1 MKNCEQLRS
10 HSKSGL
16 INEIMAQS
24 LNTVMENYN
33 EDLHLP
39 PWKEVYDVLS
49 EKKAASNY
57 VLTPGWLKERKKEMN
72 IFMYSLRE
80 KKLCK

>member
-49 EKKAASNY
+49 EKKKS
-57 VLTPGWLKERKKEMN
+57 
-72 IFMYSLRE
+72 
-80 KKLCK
+80 CQ

>member
-1 MKNCEQLRS
+1 
-10 HSKSGL
+10 
-16 INEIMAQS
+16 MAQS

-49 EKKAASNY
+49 EKK
-57 VLTPGWLKERKKEMN
+57 
-72 IFMYSLRE
+72 
-80 KKLCK
+80 KLPVIMF